1 MGTGNKKRRRSGS
14 RSSGAVDDGTP
25 ALVAGYNCLP
35 VLKRVVVGDDNANV
49 SELKSCLYYRRHYG
63 KRLRITEQGDSL
75 EMEGDEHA
83 SLFVTN
89 LCDRITAVDLKVLF
103 SQSGTVE
110 DVGFGYIRSAGGEI
124 RYAHVTFS
132 TEEGV
137 EKALSVGGNA
147 VQTKPWALRTPAEG
161 IEAWLSK
168 HKDSVPSLSS
178 LRAEADEYMVAFE
191 KRLEDEKRELE
202 RRRHEADDDG
212 FTVVK
217 RKNTARKGGQQASNI
232 APRKK
237 KKNTGELKDF
247 YRFQMKEGKRNKL
260 AELREQFE
268 VDKLKVER
276 LKMTDKFKRG
286 IK

>member
-178 LRAEADEYMVAFE
+178 LRAEAD
-191 KRLEDEKRELE
+191 
-202 RRRHEADDDG
+202 
-212 FTVVK
+212 
-217 RKNTARKGGQQASNI
+217 
-232 APRKK
+232 
-237 KKNTGELKDF
+237 
-247 YRFQMKEGKRNKL
+247 
-260 AELREQFE
+260 
-268 VDKLKVER
+268 
-276 LKMTDKFKRG
+276 
-286 IK
+286 